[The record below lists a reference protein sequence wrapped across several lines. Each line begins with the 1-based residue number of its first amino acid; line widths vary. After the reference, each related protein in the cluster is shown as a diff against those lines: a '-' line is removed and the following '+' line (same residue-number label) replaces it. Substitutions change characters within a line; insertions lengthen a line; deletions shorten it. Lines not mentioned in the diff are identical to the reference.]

1 MEQSFYDEF
10 GYLCYKYFSQSS
22 VEPCF
27 TYSNVLVFFN
37 NIQYDYYKINN
48 NTELF
53 IPYGENVLYNDFDD
67 IYVLKLQEPYNF
79 VFKVISRNDG
89 IIRIKDYEYMNNKG
103 QITTSYTYREIDDKA
118 GIVSDLF
125 EKSGISIDEF
135 IINDYFMKIDETNEM
150 ISSSI
155 MKNNEVRNFIT
166 SFTDIDNCMVELD
179 DALLDNKYQ
188 KIEKNKQLLME
199 INEDLIVNKLKNKI
213 KGV

>member
-155 MKNNEVRNFIT
+155 TYMK
-166 SFTDIDNCMVELD
+166 M
-179 DALLDNKYQ
+179 LLFQN
-188 KIEKNKQLLME
+188 
-199 INEDLIVNKLKNKI
+199 
-213 KGV
+213 